1 MPHNYPI
8 ATIQYRT
15 QLPQYSLNPRRAIID
30 PEIIGHKLFRQS
42 QTIWKCF
49 KIITLKH
56 GIEAFQYYRQQFS
69 KNILSGLPCRHGVFG
84 VQRDCVMRTKIA
96 RAGCYFRTRT
106 LFSAKLM
113 SRGYQAQLLDNPWYL
128 ASITQPLLFDILKK
142 SRGPKNPSKLKRK
155 HHN

>member
-1 MPHNYPI
+1 MKGSRRRKQEEAEVRLRRRAELEIKGKQGKRNQGRTMPHNYPI
-8 ATIQYRT
+8 ATIQYRS

-84 VQRDCVMRTKIA
+84 VQRDCVMRTKMSWM
-96 RAGCYFRTRT
+96 
-106 LFSAKLM
+106 LFS
-113 SRGYQAQLLDNPWYL
+113 Y
-128 ASITQPLLFDILKK
+128 
-142 SRGPKNPSKLKRK
+142 KNTLQC
-155 HHN
+155 